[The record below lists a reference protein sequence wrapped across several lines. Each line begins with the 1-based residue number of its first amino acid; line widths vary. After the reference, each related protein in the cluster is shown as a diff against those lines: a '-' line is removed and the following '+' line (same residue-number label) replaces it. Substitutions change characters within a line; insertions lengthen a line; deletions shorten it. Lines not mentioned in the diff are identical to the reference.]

1 MASLNSADFHC
12 DVLWKLLEDPSLSF
26 EHDTTNALDVTL
38 PRLRQA
44 GAVLQTFAIYVSD
57 RTEKS
62 MIPILRS
69 IDLFHRKVLTV
80 PDMTFVRSSD
90 DAAKLQSKSSGKI
103 GAMLSLE
110 GVDGL
115 HGDLAMLRILFALG
129 VRAVGLTWNHA
140 NWAADGV
147 MEPRGGGLT
156 KKGRALVE
164 ECNRLGIMVDV
175 SHLSDRAFWDVLHL
189 SAKPVIAS
197 HSNCRTICPHPRN
210 LADDQLSALLAAGG
224 MVGVTFVPHFVA
236 SHHPV
241 QITDVLRHI
250 ERICE
255 LGGIEQLMFGSDFD
269 GIEEYVHGLAHP
281 GDVEQLQKALLSHYS
296 ESTVAGFCSGNL
308 LQFLVKHLPE

>member
-1 MASLNSADFHC
+1 MADLYSADFHC

-26 EHDTTNALDVTL
+26 EQDTTNTLDVTL

-44 GAVLQTFAIYVSD
+44 GAVLQTFAIYVSE
-57 RTEKS
+57 RMEKS

-80 PDMTFVRSSD
+80 PDITFVRTSD
-90 DAAKLQSKSSGKI
+90 DAVKLQGSGRI

-110 GVDGL
+110 GADGL
-115 HGDLAMLRILFALG
+115 NGDLAMLRILFALG
-129 VRAVGLTWNHA
+129 VRAIGLTWNHA

-164 ECNRLGIMVDV
+164 ECNRLGILVDV

-189 SAKPVIAS
+189 STKPVIAS
-197 HSNCRTICPHPRN
+197 HSNCRAICPHPRN
-210 LADDQLSALLAAGG
+210 LADDQLTALLATGG
-224 MVGVTFVPHFVA
+224 MIGVTFVPQFVA

-241 QITDVLRHI
+241 QIADVLRHI

-255 LGGIEQLMFGSDFD
+255 LGGAEQLMFGSDFD
-269 GIEEYVHGLAHP
+269 GIESYVHGLTHP
-281 GDVEQLQKALLSHYS
+281 GEVERLQKALLSHYS
-296 ESTVAGFCSGNL
+296 ESAVAGFSSGNML
-308 LQFLVKHLPE
+308 RYLAMHLPD

>member
-1 MASLNSADFHC
+1 MANLSSADFHC
-12 DVLWKLLEDPSLSF
+12 DVLWKLLKDPTLSF
-26 EHDTTNALDVTL
+26 EQDATLALDVTL

-44 GAVLQTFAIYVSD
+44 RSVLQTFAIYVSE
-57 RTEKS
+57 RMEQS

-69 IDLFHRKVLTV
+69 IDLFHRKVLTA
-80 PDMTFVRSSD
+80 PDMTFIRTSD
-90 DAAKLQSKSSGKI
+90 DAAKLQSSGKI

-115 HGDLAMLRILFALG
+115 GGDLAMLRILFALG

-164 ECNRLGIMVDV
+164 ECNRLGILVDV
-175 SHLSDRAFWDVLHL
+175 SHLSDRAFWDVLHI
-189 SAKPVIAS
+189 STKPVIAS
-197 HSNCRTICPHPRN
+197 HSNCRALCPHPRN
-210 LADDQLSALLAAGG
+210 LADDQLAALLAAGG

-236 SHHPV
+236 SHQPA
-241 QITDVLRHI
+241 QIADVLRHI

-255 LGGIEQLMFGSDFD
+255 LGGREQLMFGSDFD

-281 GDVEQLQKALLSHYS
+281 GEVVQLQKALLSHYS
-296 ESTVAGFCSGNL
+296 ESTAAGFCSGNL